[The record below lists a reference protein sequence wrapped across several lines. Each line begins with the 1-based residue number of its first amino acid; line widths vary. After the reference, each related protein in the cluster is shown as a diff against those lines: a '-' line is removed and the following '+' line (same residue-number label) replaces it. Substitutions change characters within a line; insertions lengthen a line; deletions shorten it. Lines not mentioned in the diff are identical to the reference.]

1 MPICAPSSTTV
12 VTMRSG
18 LVVTVPALQLL
29 WRLEDTGMV
38 VKLDDQTGR
47 LLVGPTARLTTDD
60 VTAIRDHRDELIN
73 LVKMCDAEAM

>member
-1 MPICAPSSTTV
+1 MSTCSPSEATF

-18 LVVTVPALQLL
+18 LVVSVPALQLL
-29 WRLEDTGMV
+29 WRFEEAGMV

-60 VTAIRDHRDELIN
+60 VAAIRDCRDELLE
-73 LVKMCDAEAM
+73 LVKMSDVEAM